1 MTKLFSDEVVGKKW
15 TRVGWTKNDYIYF
28 VDGAWKHSLFYVF
41 ELHKDDDWIEYIEP
55 KKKRKVTLWRPIRK
69 NICSGMIFVDLADQ
83 WKEIKT
89 TNYSFDNVVGWESKE
104 VEVED

>member
-28 VDGAWKHSLFYVF
+28 VGGSWKHSLYYVF

-55 KKKRKVTLWRPIRK
+55 KKKRKVTLYREIRK
-69 NICSGMIFVDLADQ
+69 TRGGEIYISLYSQ
-83 WKEIKT
+83 WSQTKT
-89 TNYSFDNVVGWESKE
+89 TSDPDEIVGWESKE